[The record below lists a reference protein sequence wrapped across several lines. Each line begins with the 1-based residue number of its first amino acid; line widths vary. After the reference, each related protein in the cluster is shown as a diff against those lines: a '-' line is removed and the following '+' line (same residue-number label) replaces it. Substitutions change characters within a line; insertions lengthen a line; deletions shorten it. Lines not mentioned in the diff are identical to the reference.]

1 MAKSPAMIRNYFKVI
16 LRTMLRNKAYSIINI
31 LGLSVGLAMYIV
43 ISQYVQYEESYDR
56 FHTHTSD
63 IYRVAMHFARPNQEA
78 YTDAATY
85 VPAGAALKAD
95 FPEVQAYTFITPEYG
110 RIVFQVDDRIFE
122 EEKVYYADSTF
133 FRFFDFPVLAGDPA
147 TMLVEPASIVLSR
160 RAAEKYFGPM
170 DTWKESPLN
179 KTIRV
184 NGQSNMRVTGIME
197 NIPGNS
203 HFKPNV
209 LISYAEFTA
218 GRDLTHNWGW
228 NDFYTYIR
236 LAPGTDYSMLQA
248 KLDDRYAEKYMGKDS
263 HKSFVLQ
270 PLEDIHLRSHLSFEL
285 EPRGDGRAV
294 QFLVVI
300 SIMILVIAWVNYIN
314 LSTAR
319 GESRGKEIG
328 VRKVN
333 GASRREIMGQF
344 LLESFCMNLIG
355 ILLAVMIVQASV
367 PLVGAML
374 EKDLRFTLL
383 GDIDFLRALLTLYV
397 VGSLVAGLYPALA
410 LSSFQPLRVLK
421 ASSGS
426 VVRGKSWLRQA
437 LVVFQFVMSAG
448 LITGTIIVIH
458 QLQFMRTA
466 DLGFSFDNTLVINS
480 PSTIENDSV
489 FFSRYQ
495 HFKEQ
500 VLKYPAVKYVTL
512 SSALPGKSYNDLDNM
527 ANIRLLGRSDQYLG
541 LLTYRVDE
549 DFLNV
554 FDMKLLT
561 GRKFP
566 PMEPGRD
573 SLVYLN
579 EKAVELFGIASPEAA
594 VGQKIDFQGR
604 TVEVLGVVQNYH
616 HKSLRNGFE
625 PMMLRNTP
633 AYPLYISL
641 RLSPDNTVSMQDII
655 ARVRQQWQQTYADN
669 PFNYSFLD
677 THVADQYK
685 EDLRFGRVFTM
696 FAFFSIAI
704 SCLGLLGLVSYTVT
718 VRMKE
723 VGVRKVLG
731 ATASSI
737 FLLFSRDYMR
747 LLLTANVVGIP
758 LAYFVLTL
766 WLEDFAYRA
775 SLAWWMFLMPVV
787 VVAILALLAV
797 GSQILKAAHMN
808 PVNTLRQE

>member
-1 MAKSPAMIRNYFKVI
+1 MIRNYFKVI
-16 LRTMLRNKAYSIINI
+16 FRNMFRNKAYSIINI
-31 LGLSVGLAMYIV
+31 LGLSAGVAMYI
-43 ISQYVQYEESYDR
+43 IILQYVQYEESYDR
-56 FHTHTSD
+56 FHTHAPD
-63 IYRVAMHFARPNQEA
+63 VYRVAMHFARPNQEEF
-78 YTDAATY
+78 TDAATY
-85 VPAGAALKAD
+85 VPAGAALKND
-95 FPEVQAYTFITPEYG
+95 FPEVEAYTFITPEYG
-110 RIVFQVDDRIFE
+110 RIVFQFDERIFE

-133 FRFFDFPVLAGDPA
+133 FGFFSDFKVLAGDPA
-147 TMLVEPASIVLSR
+147 TMLKEPASVVLSR

-184 NGQSNMRVTGIME
+184 NGKNAMRITGIME
-197 NIPGNS
+197 NMPGNS

-236 LAPGTDYSMLQA
+236 LTPGTDYRTLQA
-248 KLDDRYAEKYMGKDS
+248 KLDDAYVAKYMGKDS

-270 PLEDIHLRSHLSFEL
+270 PLTDIHLGSHVGFEL
-285 EPRGDGRAV
+285 EPAGDARAV
-294 QFLVVI
+294 QFLGII

-319 GESRGKEIG
+319 GESRGKEVG

-344 LLESFCMNLIG
+344 LLESFCMNLVAI
-355 ILLAVMIVQASV
+355 ILAMVIVQASV
-367 PLVGAML
+367 PLIGSML

-383 GDIDFLRALLTLYV
+383 GDRGFLGSLLTLYV
-397 VGSLVAGLYPALA
+397 LGSLVAGIYPAFA

-421 ASSGS
+421 ASATS
-426 VVRGKSWLRQA
+426 VARGKSWLRQA

-448 LITGTIIVIH
+448 LITGTIIVVN
-458 QLQFMRTA
+458 QLEFMRTA
-466 DLGFSFDNTLVINS
+466 ELGFSFNNTLIINS
-480 PSTIENDSV
+480 PSTIDNDSI

-495 HFKEQ
+495 SFKQQ
-500 VLKYPAVKYVTL
+500 VLKYPAVQHVAL
-512 SSALPGKSYNDLDNM
+512 SSAVPGKSYNDLDNM
-527 ANIRLLGRSDQYLG
+527 ASIRILGRSDQNLA

-549 DFLNV
+549 DFTDV
-554 FDMKLLT
+554 FGMKLLT

-566 PMEPGRD
+566 PAEPGRD

-579 EKAVELFGIASPEAA
+579 EKAVALFGFASPEAA
-594 VGQKIDFQGR
+594 VGRKIDFQGR
-604 TVEVLGVVQNYH
+604 TVEVLGVIENYH
-616 HKSLRNGFE
+616 HKSLRNDFE
-625 PMMLRNTP
+625 PMMIRNTP

-641 RLSPDNTVSMQDII
+641 RLAPGTTASMQDII
-655 ARVRQQWQQTYADN
+655 AHVRQQWQQTYADN

-685 EDLRFGRVFTM
+685 EDLRFGRVFTT

-731 ATASSI
+731 ATVSSI
-737 FLLFSRDYMR
+737 FLLFSRDYAR
-747 LLLTANVVGIP
+747 LLVAANVIGIP
-758 LAYFVLTL
+758 LAYYVLTL

-775 SLAWWMFLMPVV
+775 TLVWWMFLVPVV
-787 VVAILALLAV
+787 VVGTLALAAV

-808 PVNTLRQE
+808 PVHTLRQE

>member
-1 MAKSPAMIRNYFKVI
+1 MIRNYFKVI
-16 LRTMLRNKAYSIINI
+16 VRNMLRNKAYSIINI
-31 LGLSVGLAMYIV
+31 LGLSAGLAMYI
-43 ISQYVQYEESYDR
+43 IILQYVHYEESYDR
-56 FHTHTSD
+56 FHAHSDD
-63 IYRVAMHFARPNQEA
+63 IYRVAMHFSRPGQEA
-78 YTDAATY
+78 FTDAATY

-95 FPEVQAYTFITPEYG
+95 FPEVQAYTFVTPEYG

-122 EEKVYYADSTF
+122 EEKIYYADSTF
-133 FRFFDFPVLAGDPA
+133 FHFFDFKLLAGDPT
-147 TMLVEPASIVLSR
+147 TMLKEPASIVLSR
-160 RAAEKYFGPM
+160 RVAEKYFGPM
-170 DTWKESPLN
+170 EQWKESPLN

-184 NGQSNMRVTGIME
+184 NGATVMRVTGIME
-197 NIPGNS
+197 NVPASS
-203 HFKPNV
+203 HFKPSV

-236 LAPGTDYSMLQA
+236 LAPGTDYHLLQA
-248 KLDDRYAEKYMGKDS
+248 KLGNAYVEKYMGKDS

-270 PLEDIHLRSHLSFEL
+270 PLTSIHLTSRVGFEL
-285 EPRGDGRAV
+285 EPAGDARAV
-294 QFLVVI
+294 QFLVII

-319 GESRGKEIG
+319 GESRGKEVG

-333 GASRREIMGQF
+333 GATRREIMGQF

-355 ILLAVMIVQASV
+355 IVLAMIIVQASV
-367 PLVGAML
+367 PLIGAML
-374 EKDLRFTLL
+374 EKDLQFTLV
-383 GDIDFLRALLTLYV
+383 GDQGFLRSLLLLYV
-397 VGSLVAGLYPALA
+397 IGSVGAGIYPAFA

-421 ASSGS
+421 ASAAS
-426 VVRGKSWLRQA
+426 VTRGKSWLRQA

-448 LITGTIIVIH
+448 LITGTIIVIN

-466 DLGFSFDNTLVINS
+466 DLGFSFSNTLIINS
-480 PSTIENDSV
+480 PSTIANDSI

-495 HFKEQ
+495 DFKQ
-500 VLKYPAVKYVTL
+500 RMLKYPAVQHVTL
-512 SSALPGKSYNDLDNM
+512 SSAVPGKSYNDLDNM
-527 ANIRLLGRSDQYLG
+527 ASIRILGRNDQNLA

-549 DFLNV
+549 DFLDV
-554 FDMKLLT
+554 YGMKLLS

-566 PMEPGRD
+566 PTKPGTD

-579 EKAVELFGIASPEAA
+579 QKAVELFGFTSADAA

-604 TVEVLGVVQNYH
+604 TVEVLGVVENYH
-616 HKSLRNGFE
+616 HKSLRNVFE
-625 PMMLRNTP
+625 PMMIRNTP

-641 RLSPDNTVSMQDII
+641 RLDANSASMHDVM
-655 ARVRQQWQQTYADN
+655 ARVREQWQQTYADN

-677 THVADQYK
+677 THVSNQYK
-685 EDLRFGRVFTM
+685 EDERFGRVFTL
-696 FAFFSIAI
+696 FSFFSIAI

-737 FLLFSRDYMR
+737 FLLFSRDYVR
-747 LLLTANVVGIP
+747 LLLVANVIGIP
-758 LAYFVLTL
+758 LAYYVLTL

-775 SLAWWMFLMPVV
+775 SLAWWMFLLPIG
-787 VVAILALLAV
+787 VVALLAITAV
-797 GSQILKAAHMN
+797 GSQILKAAQMN